1 MGTYKGEEPSGMFS
15 SRPTLPVSAVC
26 AQNNHVREKDYFQS
40 ENLNPSPPKKKTRRH
55 PNWHL
60 TLVSTLLSLT
70 MRMQRLSELQKRSKT
85 YQ

>member
-40 ENLNPSPPKKKTRRH
+40 ENLNPSPPKKKN
-55 PNWHL
+55 PKASQLAFNFGQHL
-60 TLVSTLLSLT
+60 I
-70 MRMQRLSELQKRSKT
+70 KFDNAYAKII
-85 YQ
+85 